1 MDVPFISSGALSRA
15 HYTLVRNVESA
26 ATPQDADHFLFAEI
40 DSLRDSLSR
49 PGLTTKR
56 VKETLI
62 LLLYCSVTLAAGL
75 RAGEMEFALPH
86 AVNLAEAGASIQER
100 RIGYLFC
107 AEMMPTDHELRLM
120 LVNTLR
126 KDLETLDVPRI
137 CLALDFLIRCP
148 SEDVIPAI
156 QSRLRDLSSH
166 NSPHVRRRALLAAR
180 ALGKFEQSILQWCSE
195 GISKRLKDVDPMVV
209 DAALITCITLSKE
222 KLLDKDTRSSI
233 VRIIQRCI
241 KSLETSAVSRQM
253 TAKCLTLLS
262 CVPLSRLE
270 IQTVVDLISRLAQS
284 KLKNNAL
291 LLECFHVLSH
301 APYDILLSVQQTKSS
316 PPVANIR
323 QYLPSNS
330 PNDQYLF
337 LSCLEYISPEFWAG
351 TSADIPAVLEG
362 WEVERVMQLL
372 ESPDPIIRKKTLRIL
387 SKIDLGI
394 VTAYFQQFLSS
405 LDGPLMPS
413 EESVLRLLEIIE
425 VTAGIDGEAY
435 ARSVRDIFHAL
446 SSGRQGKRTIY
457 HTAVE
462 EILSYVRDH
471 DETFGLNFATTL
483 LTPITDTSDRLD
495 STLMVIVTALAC
507 EYAGVLSLAPTALLE
522 GLAKRLSSYP
532 ASIQEAELLA
542 MLRLAAECEKVP
554 PDIIDAVKSVAEVS
568 GRHIQR
574 RCDQFVRFASDRETL
589 RSIVSNARPRS
600 LPDFLAALE
609 SHLIRPSTGAA
620 AAPSSRR
627 SRSSSANSR
636 AHPGT
641 KLRYT
646 AYDPPPPASR
656 LRHPPSVTRT
666 TSSSRSATS
675 LDYSDRDDARPGSA
689 LSGRGPRSDD
699 GLSRTVTA
707 GELALAAGSPELR
720 NIGSPKVRRATLST
734 FWCVLF
740 LSESP
745 RWAQGRDADADAI
758 LSIHIQGS
766 RVDLISL
773 DSPFMAEPP
782 APASLDPLDLSG
794 GEVQTEKEE
803 KHKDFA
809 ASWDALEKYNSRG
822 WCEMPSE
829 GVVRKLQGLQHR
841 MAVFPADQPPFEG
854 ELKVLLAR
862 LPVDAKLG
870 GGTAALRLRESED
883 ESCLWR
889 LRCDDEVL
897 LTDVKRALNEA

>member
-26 ATPQDADHFLFAEI
+26 ATPQDADRFLFAEI
-40 DSLRDSLSR
+40 DSLRDGLSR

-126 KDLETLDVPRI
+126 KDLEILDVPRI

-156 QSRLRDLSSH
+156 QSRLRDLSAH
-166 NSPHVRRRALLAAR
+166 NSPHVRRRTLLAAR

-195 GISKRLKDVDPMVV
+195 DISKRLKDVDPMVV
-209 DAALITCITLSKE
+209 DSALITCTTLSKE
-222 KLLDKDTRSSI
+222 KLLDKDARSSI
-233 VRIIQRCI
+233 VRIVQRCV

-270 IQTVVDLISRLAQS
+270 VQTVVDLISRLAQS
-284 KLKNNAL
+284 KPRNTAL
-291 LLECFHVLSH
+291 LLECFYVLSQ
-301 APYDILLSVQQTKSS
+301 APYEMLLSIQRTRSS
-316 PPVANIR
+316 PTVANIR
-323 QYLPSNS
+323 QYLPSDS

-337 LSCLEYISPEFWAG
+337 LSCLIYTPPEFWAG

-372 ESPDPIIRKKTLRIL
+372 ESPDPIIRRKTLRIL
-387 SKIDLGI
+387 SKIDSGI
-394 VTAYFQQFLSS
+394 VTSYFQQFLQS
-405 LDGPLMPS
+405 LDGPLTPS
-413 EESVLRLLEIIE
+413 EESVLRLLEVIE
-425 VTAGIDGEAY
+425 VIAGSDGEAY

-446 SSGRQGKRTIY
+446 SSGRQGARAIF

-462 EILSYVRDH
+462 EVLSYMTRR
-471 DETFGLNFATTL
+471 FGLNFATTL
-483 LTPITDTSDRLD
+483 LTPITDTSDHLD

-600 LPDFLAALE
+600 LPEFLTALE

-620 AAPSSRR
+620 APSSWR
-627 SRSSSANSR
+627 SRSSSASSR
-636 AHPGT
+636 VHPGN

-656 LRHPPSVTRT
+656 LRHPPSVAR

-707 GELALAAGSPELR
+707 GELALAAGSQELR
-720 NIGSPKVRRATLST
+720 NFGSPKSARSPAL
-734 FWCVLF
+734 
-740 LSESP
+740 SP
-745 RWAQGRDADADAI
+745 RRRDPVD
-758 LSIHIQGS
+758 LLGS

-773 DSPFMAEPP
+773 DSPF
-782 APASLDPLDLSG
+782 
-794 GEVQTEKEE
+794 
-803 KHKDFA
+803 
-809 ASWDALEKYNSRG
+809 
-822 WCEMPSE
+822 
-829 GVVRKLQGLQHR
+829 
-841 MAVFPADQPPFEG
+841 
-854 ELKVLLAR
+854 
-862 LPVDAKLG
+862 
-870 GGTAALRLRESED
+870 
-883 ESCLWR
+883 
-889 LRCDDEVL
+889 
-897 LTDVKRALNEA
+897 